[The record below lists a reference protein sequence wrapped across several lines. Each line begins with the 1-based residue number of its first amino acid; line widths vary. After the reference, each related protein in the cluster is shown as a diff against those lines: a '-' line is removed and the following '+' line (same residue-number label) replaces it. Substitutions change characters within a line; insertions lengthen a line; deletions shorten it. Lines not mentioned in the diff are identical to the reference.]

1 MTLFALTAEAVIHN
15 ADSTMIL
22 TRRQIQ
28 DAVAAGTIVIS
39 PFSDQYLSP
48 ASYSYHLGDELIEQ
62 LPDGGA
68 PIEHTDKG
76 AGILLRAGRLYLSH
90 TREVIGSRHY
100 VTLLSGLRAT
110 ARLGL
115 FVQLSANLGNLG
127 DAHQWTLEL
136 SCVQP
141 VIVYPGMII
150 GQLTFWQPLGEIQHY
165 SGPYTKHSRPMGN
178 LRTFGEGPR

>member
-1 MTLFALTAEAVIHN
+1 MTAQRAIHN
-15 ADSTMIL
+15 GGETMIL
-22 TRRQIQ
+22 RRDEIQ
-28 DAVAAGTIVIS
+28 DAIAAGTIVIA
-39 PFSDQYLSP
+39 PFSPAHLSP
-48 ASYSYHLGDELIEQ
+48 AGYNYHLGDELIEQ
-62 LPDGGA
+62 PQDGGSA
-68 PIEHTDKG
+68 LAHADRG
-76 AGILLRAGRLYLSH
+76 AGILLRPGRLYLSH

-141 VIVYPGMII
+141 VTVYSGMII
-150 GQLTFWQPLGEIQHY
+150 GQLTFWKPQGAIELY
-165 SGPYTKHSRPMGN
+165 AGPYTKHSRPIGN
-178 LRTFGEGPR
+178 LRSFEAGA